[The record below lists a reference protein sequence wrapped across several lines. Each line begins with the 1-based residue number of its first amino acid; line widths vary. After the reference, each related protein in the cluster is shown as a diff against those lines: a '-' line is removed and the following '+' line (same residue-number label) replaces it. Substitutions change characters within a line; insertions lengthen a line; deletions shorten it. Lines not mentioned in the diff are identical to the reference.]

1 MTGKTVLPAELR
13 PFEYYTNKL
22 PLYLQ
27 NSYGFVEHFRIW
39 YELLVGGEI
48 RCSDLTV
55 ASDSL
60 FVSEGSSVVYVID
73 TLFEILNIFD
83 LNCQITHTSNTD
95 ATNHYLTYL
104 SSIGDDDDGT
114 KADILDKI
122 GALFGLKRSFSIS
135 INGADIQVNLNN
147 KDFLML
153 IKCTIIRNWFDG
165 SYKELYNFYYL
176 TGLNV
181 FILTDHEHPA
191 TCKMIM
197 LNVADSTLDISL
209 DLQNLFLAG
218 LLTVESAGI
227 EYDYAIYNNTT
238 TAIFDSLLE
247 DNSFDHGLFVA

>member
-83 LNCQITHTSNTD
+83 LNCQLTHTSNTD

-122 GALFGLKRSFSIS
+122 GALFGLKRRFSIS

-181 FILTDHEHPA
+181 FILTDEEHPA

>member
-13 PFEYYTNKL
+13 PLEYYANKL

-39 YELLVGGEI
+39 YELLVGGKVV
-48 RCSDLTV
+48 CSDLTIIN
-55 ASDSL
+55 DSL

-83 LNCQITHTSNTD
+83 LNCLITHTSNTD
-95 ATNHYLTYL
+95 ATEHYLTYL
-104 SSIGDDDDGT
+104 NSIGDDDNGT

-122 GALFGLKRSFSIS
+122 GALFGLKRSFTIEV
-135 INGADIQVNLNN
+135 NGAKIQVNLNN

-165 SYKELYNFYYL
+165 SYKELRSFYSL

-181 FILTDHEHPA
+181 FILTDHEYPA
-191 TCKMIM
+191 ICKLIM
-197 LNVADSTLDISL
+197 LNVADSTLDISEN
-209 DLQNLFLAG
+209 LQNLFLAG

-227 EYDYAIYNNTT
+227 EYEYAVYNNTT

-247 DNSFDHGLFVA
+247 TSSFDNGLFVA